1 MQKFCWICE
10 SIETEDTTSKHCKIT
25 RDKPQ
30 GYVWWSRSLMRSR
43 FPLSSHKRRQNG
55 AMLSSSKKQRTTLCC
70 MDLWHSWTQSH
81 SVRGPALL
89 ALIPC
94 QLFHG
99 SLFRK
104 STIAAAALRSQQRW
118 HWHHPIC
125 YSLLHF
131 ARQFQAL
138 SFALGTFLLCP
149 NRTTSW
155 DKVSQAATLAQQQHD
170 EIRWASLGFR
180 ERAELISTVS
190 RHQSAKPS
198 NPAPFLAPPMKWV
211 LWAQR
216 SIFQCF
222 REATFPAR
230 VISRRFSVPNLLY
243 FCLFASQTPFP

>member
-1 MQKFCWICE
+1 MNGLTQPHHPHVTLSFPPSLRRSGAHKSFAVSLLKEEPSQRCKNSAE
-10 SIETEDTTSKHCKIT
+10 YVKASRQDTTSKHCKIT

-70 MDLWHSWTQSH
+70 VDLWHSWTQSH

-118 HWHHPIC
+118 H
-125 YSLLHF
+125 
-131 ARQFQAL
+131 
-138 SFALGTFLLCP
+138 
-149 NRTTSW
+149 
-155 DKVSQAATLAQQQHD
+155 
-170 EIRWASLGFR
+170 
-180 ERAELISTVS
+180 
-190 RHQSAKPS
+190 
-198 NPAPFLAPPMKWV
+198 
-211 LWAQR
+211 
-216 SIFQCF
+216 
-222 REATFPAR
+222 
-230 VISRRFSVPNLLY
+230 
-243 FCLFASQTPFP
+243 